1 LTKEWTH
8 TKLNRGLLLKYRF
21 LLLPLLL
28 LILSCAAQKEQVTEL
43 DLNRVLEKW
52 SKDRIST
59 AISIEE
65 GKKLPSD
72 RELFIEACKVYR
84 LNPDIAFQVL
94 KSTEPKIYKL
104 VQGEI

>member
-1 LTKEWTH
+1 M
-8 TKLNRGLLLKYRF
+8 NYRF
-21 LLLPLLL
+21 LIFPLLIFL
-28 LILSCAAQKEQVTEL
+28 LSCAPEKEQVTDL

-52 SKDRIST
+52 SKDRIAT

-84 LNPDIAFQVL
+84 LNPEIAFQVL
-94 KSTEPKIYKL
+94 KSKEPKIYKL